1 MEKMGRKRI
10 ETRRKILDVSKAYFT
25 DYGYRDTLISDIAKH
40 CRLDRRTIYRYFPS
54 KESLLIHL
62 TAELFD
68 GFTKTAMELMY
79 DEGLTPYQ
87 KLEQTFEFY
96 FDYITKN
103 PQMIQF
109 LGMVDVYVGT
119 SMYDRDEF
127 TTLDQHGKRLDV
139 LLEVLIREGQ
149 EKGCIRKDFSALDYA
164 VTINN
169 SLIAMSTRTAIYLPN
184 TILLNEGYAWKLLRI
199 QGQLLLESLKVHN
212 D

>member
-1 MEKMGRKRI
+1 MEKMGRKRF

-54 KESLLIHL
+54 KESLLIHI

-68 GFTKTAMELMY
+68 DFTSKAMEMDY
-79 DEGLTPYQ
+79 QGLEKPTD
-87 KLEQTFEFY
+87 KLKKTFDFY
-96 FDYITKN
+96 FDYIQKN

-109 LGMVDVYVGT
+109 LGMVDVYVGNN
-119 SMYDRDEF
+119 MYDKDEF
-127 TTLDQHGKRLDV
+127 TALDQHGKRLDV
-139 LLEVLIREGQ
+139 ILERIINEGQ
-149 EKGCIRKDFSALDYA
+149 IKGCMNKNHTSHDYA

-184 TILLNEGYAWKLLRI
+184 TILQQQGYAWKLLRI
-199 QGQLLLESLKVHN
+199 QGELLLDSLTISN